1 LYLVFLVVFGTKDSS
16 VSDTTYHIL
25 YTIIMKLMYLFL
37 GLLILPAIFFL
48 DIFMFFATKTAVSC
62 LHCELATYMQT
73 TSLSFY
79 VLSNLVSSVRNL
91 VYKKDIK

>member
-1 LYLVFLVVFGTKDSS
+1 
-16 VSDTTYHIL
+16 
-25 YTIIMKLMYLFL
+25 MKLFYSFI
-37 GLLILPAIFFL
+37 GLLVLPAIFFL

-79 VLSNLVSSVRNL
+79 VLSNVATSARDFLHKRAS
-91 VYKKDIK
+91 